1 MSERIPSSE
10 APVQIAMVFG
20 YNTPEVI
27 CDFSKVERSQVSE
40 AYNLAADKFG
50 SKAGSLGRYASLEE
64 AEKAQA
70 KILPVYE
77 WTGSDWVERK

>member
-20 YNTPEVI
+20 YNI
-27 CDFSKVERSQVSE
+27 
-40 AYNLAADKFG
+40 
-50 SKAGSLGRYASLEE
+50 
-64 AEKAQA
+64 
-70 KILPVYE
+70 PVYE